1 MKRALKIEEKRN
13 RDGSVTSECVHF
25 DDTLRTPG
33 DTPERFVVMG
43 RQGFNVREL
52 DAKSRM
58 KASIAGKVIRCSCW
72 TREVH

>member
-1 MKRALKIEEKRN
+1 MKRALQVKETRN
-13 RDGSVTSECVHF
+13 PDGTLTSEWVHF

-58 KASIAGKVIRCSCW
+58 RASIAGKVIRCSCW